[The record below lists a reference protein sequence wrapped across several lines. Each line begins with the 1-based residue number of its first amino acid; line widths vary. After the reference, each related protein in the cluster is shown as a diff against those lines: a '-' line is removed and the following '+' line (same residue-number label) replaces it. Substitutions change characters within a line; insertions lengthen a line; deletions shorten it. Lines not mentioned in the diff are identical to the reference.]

1 MHRWLGVLAAAL
13 ALAPGLSR
21 GEQPQAPPTET
32 STPTWVFFH
41 DKGLPAGQL
50 EQALAQ
56 RATTLAPRALKRR
69 RRVAGDPGLDAGDLP
84 VAPSYRDGVLA
95 IGVSHR
101 ATSRWLNGISVMA
114 TPAQLQTIEALPF
127 VAGTLPVARRR
138 RVLGPPEPPGQCLE
152 PTPPLESRAD
162 YGMTASQLELIE
174 ADAMHDYGLNGAGV
188 VVAVLDTGF
197 VLDHDVF
204 ASLDVL
210 DQHDFIN
217 NDGNPA
223 NEPGDAENQHNHGTM
238 ILSLLAGRKDAEYWG
253 VAPAITVILAKT
265 EDVTQEQPIEE
276 DWWVEGIEWV
286 ESLGA
291 DLATSSLGYRD
302 WYEPEDLDGQTAV
315 TSLAATL
322 AIDHGMILVASAG
335 NEGPGATTIGA
346 PADTDGLIA
355 VGAVHDS
362 GAIANFSSRGPTADG
377 RFKPDLCAQG
387 VANWVATPG
396 STDGYSQVN
405 GTSCAAPMVAGV
417 VALLLQAYPWLSPW
431 EMHQLLTSTAS
442 QADSPDNDYG
452 WGLVAGYQA
461 ATLYCTCN
469 DLDEDHFFD
478 SDCGGLDCDDDDG
491 AVNPNAEEL
500 CNGVDD
506 DCDGERLEGEDDQ
519 DGDLVLGCE
528 GDCDDED
535 EDVHPGAEEL
545 CTDDIDNDCDGD
557 VDGEDSDCFVY
568 PSPVQ
573 PAIVT
578 ASPAAPLEGDC
589 GCRQAGRPTRG
600 WGIAAWLG
608 VLGLMRRRRQEKRPR

>member
-1 MHRWLGVLAAAL
+1 VL
-13 ALAPGLSR
+13 PT
-21 GEQPQAPPTET
+21 GEPA
-32 STPTWVFFH
+32 PTWVFFH
-41 DKGLPAGQL
+41 DKGVAEGQL
-50 EQALAQ
+50 LEALWH
-56 RATTLAPRALKRR
+56 RSATLSPRALERR
-69 RRVAGDPGLDAGDLP
+69 RRVKGGAGLDARDLP
-84 VAPSYRDGVLA
+84 VEPSYRDGVLA
-95 IGVSHR
+95 MGVPHR

-114 TPAQLQTIEALPF
+114 TEAQIQLIEALPF
-127 VAGTLPVARRR
+127 VAGTLPVARRQR
-138 RVLGPPEPPGQCLE
+138 SVAPPAPPGQCLE
-152 PTPPLESRAD
+152 PTPTEETRAD
-162 YGMTASQLELIE
+162 YGMTAGQIELIG
-174 ADAMHDYGLNGAGV
+174 ADAMHDCGLDGAGV

-223 NEPGDAENQHNHGTM
+223 NEAGDANNQHNHGTLV
-238 ILSLLAGRKDAEYWG
+238 LSLLAGRKDAEYWG
-253 VAPAITVILAKT
+253 VAPAVTVILAKT

-291 DLATSSLGYRD
+291 DVATSSLGYRD

-315 TSLAATL
+315 TSQAASL
-322 AIDHGMILVASAG
+322 AIDNGMILVASAG
-335 NEGPGATTIGA
+335 NEGPGATSIGA

-355 VGAVHDS
+355 VGAVNGS
-362 GAIANFSSRGPTADG
+362 GALAGFSSRGPTADG
-377 RFKPDLCAQG
+377 RFKPDVCAQG
-387 VANWVATPG
+387 VANWVASAG

-452 WGLVAGYQA
+452 WGIVAGYQA

-478 SDCGGLDCDDDDG
+478 VDCGGLDCDDDEA
-491 AVNPNAEEL
+491 AVNPDAEEL

-506 DCDGERLEGEDDQ
+506 DCDGELLAGEDDL
-519 DGDLVLGCE
+519 DGDLFFACDD
-528 GDCDDED
+528 DCDDED
-535 EDVHPGAEEL
+535 EDVHPEADEI
-545 CTDDIDNDCDGD
+545 CDDDVDNDCDGD
-557 VDGEDSDCFVY
+557 TDWEDADCFIH
-568 PSPVQ
+568 PPPLP

-578 ASPAAPLEGDC
+578 AAPNAPLEGDC
-589 GCRQAGRPTRG
+589 GCRQAGRPTSG
-600 WGIAAWLG
+600 WGTAAWLV
-608 VLGLMRRRRQEKRPR
+608 VLGLVRRRRRRRQEKRAT